1 MLNHSV
7 TVKQLNLYIKSLI
20 DSDQKLCNISVTG
33 EISNFK
39 NHYSSGHWYFTLK
52 DAEAQIRCVMF
63 KWSNERVNIHL
74 SDGMSVTVTGRVAVY
89 EKDGQYQLYAE
100 SISAVGEGDLALKF
114 QQIKEKLK
122 SEGLFDTE
130 TKRAL
135 PRFPKKIAVVT
146 SDTGAAVKDITDILG
161 RRYPICKIV
170 MCPVAVQGETAAKSM
185 IDALD
190 KLYTLPDID
199 TVIIGRGG
207 GSAEDLAAFNDEALA
222 RKIYESPFPVISA
235 VGHETDFSISD
246 FVADKRA
253 ATPSEAAELAVPDIA
268 ELKLLIKR
276 YTASLSSFLNA
287 KLTYNLDK
295 YTTIVSKRVFKE
307 PQYIFENKVQTL
319 DFLSSKISVSAEKIY
334 SELQSKFDTLVT
346 RIDALSPLKTM
357 SRGYAFA
364 TDNGKPIKS
373 VKDVKSNGNL
383 DLFLADGEIKCTVN
397 SITERK

>member
-1 MLNHSV
+1 MLNNSV

-52 DAEAQIRCVMF
+52 DADAQIRCVMF
-63 KWSNERVNIHL
+63 KWSNERVKIDL

-130 TKRAL
+130 TKRAI

-170 MCPVAVQGETAAKSM
+170 MCPVAVQGEAAAKSM
-185 IDALD
+185 IDTLD
-190 KLYTLPDID
+190 KLYTLSDID

-268 ELKLLIKR
+268 ELKQLIKR
-276 YTASLSSFLNA
+276 YTASCSSLIIA
-287 KLTYNLDK
+287 KFTFCLDK
-295 YTTIVSKRVFKE
+295 YTGIASNRIFKE

-319 DFLSSKISVSAEKIY
+319 DLLFSKISASAEKIC
-334 SELQSKFDTLVT
+334 SELQGKFDTLVT

-364 TDNGKPIKS
+364 TDNGNPITS
-373 VKDVKSNGNL
+373 VRDVKENDNV
-383 DLFLADGEIKCTVN
+383 DLYLADGEIKCTVN

>member
-1 MLNHSV
+1 MLNNSV

-52 DAEAQIRCVMF
+52 DADAQIRCVMF
-63 KWSNERVNIHL
+63 KWSNERVKIDL

-130 TKRAL
+130 TKRAI

-170 MCPVAVQGETAAKSM
+170 MCPVAVQGEAAAKSM
-185 IDALD
+185 IDTLD
-190 KLYTLPDID
+190 KLYTLSDID

-253 ATPSEAAELAVPDIA
+253 D
-268 ELKLLIKR
+268 R
-276 YTASLSSFLNA
+276 
-287 KLTYNLDK
+287 
-295 YTTIVSKRVFKE
+295 
-307 PQYIFENKVQTL
+307 
-319 DFLSSKISVSAEKIY
+319 
-334 SELQSKFDTLVT
+334 
-346 RIDALSPLKTM
+346 
-357 SRGYAFA
+357 
-364 TDNGKPIKS
+364 KS
-373 VKDVKSNGNL
+373 VV
-383 DLFLADGEIKCTVN
+383 
-397 SITERK
+397 